1 MLSVK
6 PWKADAIMR
15 LVLSVIVCV
24 YAGSVLTSTGHYIIA
39 GGKAGP
45 WLFYPLAAVAMI
57 SMVVTLILIGR
68 PWQAE
73 RFGRWML
80 VLLICAYS
88 GLFVGAWVQRLAGED
103 AAEPSIW
110 RMVVA
115 TLCFQGVGLCLI
127 ARFLREQQSTWT
139 EGFGFLN
146 HPRQAVL
153 LGLLAA
159 LIFLP
164 LGWVLQHA
172 SALVMTHLPHFKLEP
187 KEQLPIHALRV
198 SMSWGG
204 RLTFGAAAVLL
215 APVTEEVL
223 FRGILY
229 PAIKQFGYPRLA
241 LWSTSLLF
249 AAVHTNVVTF
259 VPLVVLALVLTAL
272 YERTDNLLAP
282 VAAHVLFNALN
293 FAELLV
299 LQRVGGL

>member
-1 MLSVK
+1 M
-6 PWKADAIMR
+6 
-15 LVLSVIVCV
+15 VCV
-24 YAGSVLTSTGHYIIA
+24 YAGSVLMSAGHYVTA
-39 GGKAGP
+39 GGKASP
-45 WLFYPLAAVAMI
+45 WLFYPLTAAAMI
-57 SMVVTLILIGR
+57 CLVVTLILIGR
-68 PWQAE
+68 PWLAE
-73 RFGRWML
+73 VFGRRML
-80 VLLICAYS
+80 ALLICAYS
-88 GLFVGAWVQRLAGED
+88 GLFLGAWVQRLAGEG

-115 TLCFQGVGLCLI
+115 TLCFQGAGLFLI
-127 ARFLREQQSTWT
+127 ARFLREQQSSWT

-164 LGWVLQHA
+164 LGWGLQQA
-172 SALVMTHLPHFKLEP
+172 SAWVMTHLPHFKMEP
-187 KEQLPIHALRV
+187 KEQLPVHALRV

-204 RLTFGAAAVLL
+204 RLTLGAAAVLL
-215 APVTEEVL
+215 APITEEIL

-241 LWSTSLLF
+241 LWGTSLLF

-259 VPLVVLALVLTAL
+259 VPLVILALVLTAL
-272 YERTDNLLAP
+272 YERTNNLLAP

-293 FAELLV
+293 FAELLL
-299 LQRVGGL
+299 LQQVGEL